1 MYIKTLPS
9 KKKKK
14 TNMQTIIQ
22 TTIKDLKQS
31 NWKIHG
37 T

>member
-1 MYIKTLPS
+1 MYIETLPS
-9 KKKKK
+9 KKKK
-14 TNMQTIIQ
+14 NMQTTIQ
-22 TTIKDLKQS
+22 TIIKDLKQS

>member
-1 MYIKTLPS
+1 MYIETLPS

-14 TNMQTIIQ
+14 YMQTTIQ
-22 TTIKDLKQS
+22 TIIKDLKQS